1 MSMLFS
7 ARTATVFVAIALIG
21 WGIMH
26 FLVGD
31 FIAGRAPSWPEG
43 IPGKIAWAYASGLI
57 LIVAAVSIIFPNQRT
72 SVVVACTGLIILAW
86 AGGRTLW
93 IVLPNLDYGGNL
105 TNFGKAIT
113 IGSGLLLI
121 AFDKRKAILTFTCIC
136 TGIFFLIG
144 GIQHFIFIDFVKT
157 LVPRWIPGDVFW
169 SYAAGAGLIAAGIA
183 LTTGLVRK
191 TAALISAWMVFIWFL
206 ILHIPRGFG
215 ETASFNE
222 WIAVFEA
229 LFVSS
234 ILAII
239 YLRDDH

>member
-1 MSMLFS
+1 MLIS

-26 FLVGD
+26 FLAGD
-31 FIAGRAPSWPEG
+31 FIAGRAPSWPEA
-43 IPGKIAWAYASGLI
+43 IPGKIAWAYASGLV
-57 LIVAAVSIIFPNQRT
+57 LIVAALSIIFPNQKT
-72 SVVVACTGLIILAW
+72 SAAVACAGLIILAW
-86 AGGRTLW
+86 AGGRTLLV
-93 IVLPNLDYGGNL
+93 VLPNLDYGGNL

-121 AFDKRKAILTFTCIC
+121 AFDKKKTMFTSACVCI
-136 TGIFFLIG
+136 GIFFLIG

-169 SYAAGAGLIAAGIA
+169 SYVAGLGLIAAGIA
-183 LTTGLVRK
+183 LITGFVRK
-191 TAALISAWMVFIWFL
+191 TAALIAAYMVFTWFL

-222 WIAVFEA
+222 WIAIFEA
-229 LFVSS
+229 LFVAS
-234 ILAII
+234 ILTVI
-239 YLRDDH
+239 YHKSS